1 MKFQIVPTFT
11 HILELFKPKTDATDN
26 GEVYFAKDRNKAF
39 MLLDREQELYLP
51 IGDDIKSVIYF
62 AGDSQTLNGVDIL
75 YKGAESTNYGGIAAS
90 LIGTEWAARTETSG
104 TLEYRAVDKAFRWT
118 IAGDTAGAWT
128 PILRAGRYVFPSGT
142 PNKGVA
148 ISIRSYATLPTTDK
162 TIAVTLSGQMQTRI
176 NQSGAPTAQGHVMGY
191 FGLPYRALG
200 ASGARTSEFVEYMD
214 WLKDQMPD
222 RGVVVIR
229 IGTNDIGAS
238 LPTADIIKNAYQAFD
253 TLRSRGHKL
262 CICAIAPRWQN
273 NLVGTPLTFA
283 QYDSLHKVNAAYEA
297 YCQDHA
303 SDCQYVDCFTP
314 SVDTEYDDARPRAG
328 ALVDYVHDG
337 YDSAIKVAREM
348 ITAISRWIQPTALR
362 HGDTSVLNG
371 ATAWVKGTGGTI
383 GANSSGV
390 VPNGW
395 TVSTN
400 SPEVTTTNSVGL
412 KDGKRAYTCQISAY
426 ATASRKITISLA
438 QLTDLSSLKGG
449 RVYFDADISFAWTG
463 DTTAKP
469 IINPYLYVGGAW
481 IRTDV
486 YIERTDEVSRR
497 ISYFVEI
504 PDVATYINPVIEVT
518 AGAGI
523 SNVILDIKN
532 FTIREGV

>member
-1 MKFQIVPTFT
+1 MKFEILKTLEHLTRVVEPT
-11 HILELFKPKTDATDN
+11 TDASDN
-26 GEVYFAKDRNKAF
+26 GTAYFIEDKNKAYI
-39 MLLDREQELYLP
+39 LLDRQNKFYAP

-90 LIGTEWAARTETSG
+90 LIGTEWAARTETTG

-128 PILRAGRYVFPSGT
+128 PIVRAGRYVFPSGT
-142 PNKGVA
+142 ANKGVA
-148 ISIRSYATLPTTDK
+148 ISIRSFSTLPTDNK

-176 NQSGAPTAQGHVMGY
+176 NPSGSPTTQGHVMGY
-191 FGLPYRALG
+191 FGLPYHALG

-229 IGTNDIGAS
+229 IGTNDIGAGIATS
-238 LPTADIIKNAYQAFD
+238 TIIANAYQAFD
-253 TLRSRGHKL
+253 TLRRRGHKL

-273 NLVGTPLTFA
+273 NLVGTALTFS

-314 SVDTEYDDARPRAG
+314 SVDTDYDDARPRPNT
-328 ALVDYVHDG
+328 LVDYVHDG
-337 YDSAIKVAREM
+337 YESAINVANEM
-348 ITAISRWIQPTALR
+348 ITAISRWIQPFHVK
-362 HGDTSVLNG
+362 HGDTSILNG

-383 GANSSGV
+383 GANSTGIA
-390 VPNGW
+390 PNGW

-400 SPEVTTTNSVGL
+400 SAEVTTVNSVGL
-412 KDGKRAYTCQISAY
+412 KDGKRTFTCEITANTT
-426 ATASRKITISLA
+426 ATRDVNIV
-438 QLTDLSSLKGG
+438 LTLLNDLTTVKGG
-449 RVYFDADISFAWTG
+449 RVYFDADITLSYTG
-463 DTTAKP
+463 VKP
-469 IINPYLYVGGAW
+469 IVNPSLYVNGAL

-486 YIERTDEVSRR
+486 YIERVDEVSRR
-497 ISYFVEI
+497 VSYFVEV
-504 PDVATYINPVIEVT
+504 PDVSSYISPSIKVT
-518 AGAGI
+518 VGVGV
-523 SNVILDIKN
+523 SNVTLDVKN
-532 FTIREGV
+532 FIVRKGV